1 MLRTYSVAGGITL
14 IFQKKVPSRGQIL
27 QPKERA
33 GVPADDSVLTS
44 TGNREVLAFDIPL
57 NETGSVGLGVSVK
70 ARHPHC
76 PHVVPIAPRRSPC
89 GLHGLWSPHV
99 PIVPV
104 VPMSSPSSPHCLEGP
119 HIIPNPPDTHSTHP
133 PFGGGGPESVK
144 MQ

>member
-57 NETGSVGLGVSVK
+57 NDTGSAGLGVSVK
-70 ARHPHC
+70 
-76 PHVVPIAPRRSPC
+76 
-89 GLHGLWSPHV
+89 GK
-99 PIVPV
+99 
-104 VPMSSPSSPHCLEGP
+104 
-119 HIIPNPPDTHSTHP
+119 TSTTDQGTRDLGI
-133 PFGGGGPESVK
+133 FIKSVITGGAASKV
-144 MQ
+144 